1 MANLIDVAAI
11 NGLMGDWFRGA
22 IHQMFLLAAGS
33 FLSSCRAFDSCYH
46 LAGD

>member
-11 NGLMGDWFRGA
+11 NGLKGDWFRGA
-22 IHQMFLLAAGS
+22 IHQMFLLTARS
-33 FLSSCRAFDSCYH
+33 FLYSCRAFDGCYH